1 MARPILNAART
12 ITLLAAAFCLTCG
25 TASSTAPKYPKRGP
39 GCELNVY
46 HTAVPD
52 VPAWDDLGIA
62 EAGCHVSLSLSQCL
76 QNLKAEACRMGGDLL
91 YNVPL
96 QPLRP
101 QDQVMLFRGQVA
113 HTRKGV
119 PERHDRHKDDDGD
132 DENKNTANKVEE
144 PEPEA
149 PPPASPEEAAQP
161 VVPLTGP
168 AAPKGP

>member
-1 MARPILNAART
+1 MARPILNAARA
-12 ITLLAAAFCLTCG
+12 IAVLAATFCLTC
-25 TASSTAPKYPKRGP
+25 STAPPTATKYPRRGP
-39 GCELNVY
+39 GCELAIY
-46 HTAVPD
+46 HTSIPGVE
-52 VPAWDDLGIA
+52 AWDDLGIA

-96 QPLRP
+96 NPLRP

-113 HTRKGV
+113 HTRSGIPDK
-119 PERHDRHKDDDGD
+119 RDRHRDDDEEG
-132 DENKNTANKVEE
+132 ENKSSSSAAKTEAE
-144 PEPEA
+144 P

-168 AAPKGP
+168 AAPKAP

>member
-1 MARPILNAART
+1 MIPARAMA
-12 ITLLAAAFCLTCG
+12 LLGAVFGLTC
-25 TASSTAPKYPKRGP
+25 STAPPPTTKYPRRGP

-62 EAGCHVSLSLSQCL
+62 EAGCHVSLSLSQCI

-96 QPLRP
+96 KPLRP
-101 QDQVMLFRGQVA
+101 QDQVMIFRGQVA
-113 HTRKGV
+113 HTRKGI
-119 PERHDRHKDDDGD
+119 PERHDRHKDED
-132 DENKNTANKVEE
+132 ANQNGASNLEE
-144 PEPEA
+144 PEPE
-149 PPPASPEEAAQP
+149 PPAPASPEEAAQP

-168 AAPKGP
+168 AAPKAP